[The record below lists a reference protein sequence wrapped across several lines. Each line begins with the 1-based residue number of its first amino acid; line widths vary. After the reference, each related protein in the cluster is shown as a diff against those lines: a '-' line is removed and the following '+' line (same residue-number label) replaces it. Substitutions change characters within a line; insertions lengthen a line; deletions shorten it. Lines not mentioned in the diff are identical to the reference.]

1 MNDHGQRAKAVLGG
15 FKPLPARVP
24 CDLAS
29 PSLSPRSRGP
39 TSAPKLTRGP
49 ARTPTLAAL
58 STRQHM
64 EWSPDSELLFCG
76 HYKFNAVRVL
86 YTSGDRQVLARI
98 EDPAFGSVGL
108 RVRHEPPSPC

>member
-1 MNDHGQRAKAVLGG
+1 
-15 FKPLPARVP
+15 
-24 CDLAS
+24 
-29 PSLSPRSRGP
+29 
-39 TSAPKLTRGP
+39 
-49 ARTPTLAAL
+49 
-58 STRQHM
+58 M